1 MTLFSDNRPVLALIP
16 ARGGSKGI
24 RRKNLALV
32 GGRPL
37 VWHTLNAALHA
48 PVIDAVWLS
57 SDDEEILQVGQDA
70 GAKTLRRPAELASDA
85 ASAVGVVQH
94 FAASLPE
101 TLSALD
107 PVVVYLQ
114 PTSPLRT
121 AKHIVEALALMQR
134 EGARSVMSVV
144 ELQHS
149 PYKSFKIDQQG
160 RLQSLFDESLSNARR
175 QDLPATFLPNG
186 AIYAFTLSEFAAR
199 GGFPSNGGLP
209 YVMTESESLDIDTP
223 ADLKQLELQLGDSHA

>member
-1 MTLFSDNRPVLALIP
+1 MLADNRPVLALVP

-24 RRKNLALV
+24 LRKNLALV

-37 VWHTLNAALHA
+37 VWHSLNAALRT
-48 PVIDAVWLS
+48 PGVDAVWLS
-57 SDDEEILQVGQDA
+57 SDDEAILQAGRDA
-70 GAKTLRRPAELASDA
+70 GVNVLKRPAELASDG

-94 FAASLPE
+94 FMASLPA
-101 TLSALD
+101 ALMAAD

-121 AKHIVEALALMQR
+121 ERHIGEALAMMQR
-134 EGARSVMSVV
+134 EGAASVMSVV

-149 PYKSFKIDQQG
+149 PYKCFKLDGQG
-160 RLQSLFDESLSNARR
+160 RLASLFDESLSNARR

-186 AIYAFTLSEFAAR
+186 AIYAFRASEFVAR

-209 YVMTESESLDIDTP
+209 YLMCETDSVDVDTP
-223 ADLKQLELQLGDSHA
+223 ADLARVEQLIGDVHA